1 MHSHLPLPFPLAR
14 WDRPRG
20 RVAPR
25 AGSVL
30 RHVGDDPAGAFCRA
44 FASARLGSDRGRTM
58 RVALCLLE
66 RMDGQRWDG
75 IGPCLGCSA
84 APACA
89 QLIRSGSGGVGLCSV
104 WCRVVFQARL
114 LRPSFDTNVTAWWLH
129 DYRTFGTIAMDL
141 VSPVP
146 AQMWEGRAQS
156 WRRCGRS
163 SPAPAPTWEG

>member
-1 MHSHLPLPFPLAR
+1 MLAQFFDTWAMIPQAR
-14 WDRPRG
+14 Y
-20 RVAPR
+20 
-25 AGSVL
+25 
-30 RHVGDDPAGAFCRA
+30 CRA

-104 WCRVVFQARL
+104 WCCVVLQARL

-129 DYRTFGTIAMDL
+129 DYCTFGTIAIDL
-141 VSPVP
+141 VSPVL

-156 WRRCGRS
+156 RRRCGRS